1 MYGIIIVVKETDF
14 CLESDTLDW
23 TQVLPISKLQTW
35 TSYGYTRAITA
46 NWRMGINGDSTSH
59 RTK

>member
-23 TQVLPISKLQTW
+23 TQVLPISKL
-35 TSYGYTRAITA
+35 
-46 NWRMGINGDSTSH
+46 
-59 RTK
+59 